1 MMVEDRGYR
10 DRAGLVYKEEIIHE
24 TKRDACERERVGNE
38 VRSSGREIAVVEKGG
53 VTSQE

>member
-1 MMVEDRGYR
+1 MVEDRGNR

-38 VRSSGREIAVVEKGG
+38 VRSSGREIAVVEKEG